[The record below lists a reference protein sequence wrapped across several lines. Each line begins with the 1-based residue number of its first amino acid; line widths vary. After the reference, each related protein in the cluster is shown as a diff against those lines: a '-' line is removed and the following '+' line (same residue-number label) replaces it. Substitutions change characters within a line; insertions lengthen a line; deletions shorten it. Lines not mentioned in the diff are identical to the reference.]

1 MCPLAAAPLGSDNGP
16 MERVVT
22 RVKRSEQ
29 IAADLA
35 FWLSRPAAERV
46 AAVEL
51 LRRQAFGAGPTED
64 AEPRLQRVCR
74 IAQRARG

>member
-1 MCPLAAAPLGSDNGP
+1 

-22 RVKRSEQ
+22 RVKRSDQ

-35 FWLSRPAAERV
+35 FWLSRPVSDRL

-51 LRRQAFGAGPTED
+51 LRRQALGITATED
-64 AEPRLQRVCR
+64 AESRLQRVCR
-74 IAQRARG
+74 VAQRARG